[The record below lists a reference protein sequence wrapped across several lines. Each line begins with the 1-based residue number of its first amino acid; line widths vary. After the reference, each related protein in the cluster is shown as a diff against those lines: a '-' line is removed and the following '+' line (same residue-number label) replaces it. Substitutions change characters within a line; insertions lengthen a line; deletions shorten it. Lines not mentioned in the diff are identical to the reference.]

1 MDGSFKLLTDY
12 HIQMERQIDA
22 RFDKIEATM
31 ATKDDLAA
39 MEKRVREDMATKD
52 DLAAMEDRLLNAFQQ
67 LVKMINK

>member
-31 ATKDDLAA
+31 ATK
-39 MEKRVREDMATKD
+39 EDIANMATKD